1 MVLYRVLSDW
11 NGPLRL
17 RGLLDLAASAYSFGM
32 VMLVLTMI
40 LGGTSAD
47 RFVKILALLLFAN
60 GVVLI
65 DDGILSVRSR
75 IDRTWGKLLHGGR
88 ARLIGMLKIQT
99 GSAALLL
106 CTIGLSV

>member
-1 MVLYRVLSDW
+1 MILYRVLSDW

-17 RGLLDLAASAYSFGM
+17 RGLLDLAASAYGSGM
-32 VMLVLTMI
+32 VILIMFMI
-40 LGGTSAD
+40 LGVMSAD
-47 RFVKILALLLFAN
+47 QFVKVLSLLLFAN

-65 DDGILSVRSR
+65 DDGVLSVRSR
-75 IDRTWGKLLHGGR
+75 IDRTWGKLIHGGR
-88 ARLIGMLKIQT
+88 ARLLGMLKIQA